1 MISPKSVISVQR
13 LHKNLWWYSVAN
25 ILLTLVTL
33 YTKDMVWLIAG
44 SVLGL
49 LYWISRYFI
58 DHPNISFPQSPANA
72 LTLLRICLLV
82 MTTMM
87 SPGITLFEA
96 GVLYSIICLGD
107 ILDGYVARKL
117 NMTTLIGEYLDKE
130 TDALFVLMS
139 TTVLYLTGHAG
150 RWVIGLGLIRYIYFT
165 GMYFFITP
173 DQKEIKDPWAKYI
186 AIFLFVS
193 ILSCFL
199 LPGTFSK
206 SLLITAAGLIL
217 YSFTRV
223 ALIELRI
230 IKVAE

>member
-1 MISPKSVISVQR
+1 M
-13 LHKNLWWYSVAN
+13 AN

-33 YTKDMVWLIAG
+33 YFRDMVWLVAG
-44 SVLGL
+44 SILGL
-49 LYWISRYFI
+49 LFWITRYFM
-58 DHPNISFPQSPANA
+58 DHPNISFPQGPANA
-72 LTLLRICLLV
+72 LTILRICLLV

-87 SPGITLFEA
+87 TPGITLFEA
-96 GVLYSIICLGD
+96 GILYSIICLGD

-139 TTVLYLTGHAG
+139 TTILYLSGQAG
-150 RWVIGLGLIRYIYFT
+150 MWVICLGLIRYLYFT
-165 GMYFFITP
+165 IMYFFINP
-173 DQKEIKDPWAKYI
+173 DQKEVKDPWAKYI

-193 ILSCFL
+193 ILSCYL
-199 LPGTFSK
+199 IPGTFSK

-217 YSFTRV
+217 YSFSRV

-230 IKVAE
+230 IKAAE